1 MNGSRTIRVV
11 KRDGTSESFDR
22 AKLASAMYKG
32 MRGGGQSLSE
42 ARELALAID
51 IYLHQRAWKT
61 VSSAAVFE
69 MVIKTFR
76 QVGMDLPAAIME
88 THHTWRIRKRRN
100 MKIRYPDGLTAL
112 WDKGWLVKLIC
123 RSWHLGKPVG
133 RVLAG
138 DIEASLLYADTV
150 GLIERDSLIEKVNT
164 LVAAYGLADAV
175 PVEPHT
181 MET

>member
-1 MNGSRTIRVV
+1 MNGSRTIRVA
-11 KRDGTSESFDR
+11 KRDGTFEPFDR

-32 MRGGGQSLSE
+32 MRAGGQSYDQ
-42 ARELALAID
+42 ARELALAIG
-51 IYLHQRAWKT
+51 IYLRQRGWSV
-61 VSSAAVFE
+61 VSSAAIFE

-88 THHTWRIRKRRN
+88 THHSWRIRKRRQ

-123 RSWHLGKPVG
+123 SSWRLGKPVG

-138 DIEASLLYADTV
+138 DIESGLMHADTV
-150 GLIERDSLIEKVNT
+150 GLIERDSLVEHVNA

-175 PVEPHT
+175 PVEPHWL
-181 MET
+181 EA